1 MEFTFEQVG
10 TIGIFSLRGA
20 LTRDH
25 EDNLK
30 LILMRAIHS
39 IDRAVLNFKKVTLID
54 LKCLQLIKQA
64 YFTSVRLKNPLI
76 LIDVPQN
83 YLSDMVKNKT
93 DKELI
98 ADENTDDTE
107 KVVYR

>member
-10 TIGIFSLRGA
+10 TIGIFSLRGT

-39 IDRAVLNFKKVTLID
+39 IDGAVLNYKKVD
-54 LKCLQLIKQA
+54 LG
-64 YFTSVRLKNPLI
+64 
-76 LIDVPQN
+76 
-83 YLSDMVKNKT
+83 
-93 DKELI
+93 
-98 ADENTDDTE
+98 
-107 KVVYR
+107 

>member
-20 LTRDH
+20 LTGDNEDH
-25 EDNLK
+25 LK
-30 LILMRAIHS
+30 IILMRAIHS
-39 IDRAVLNFKKVTLID
+39 IDRAVLNFKRVTQID

-76 LIDVPQN
+76 LIDVPQI
-83 YLSDMVKNKT
+83 YLSDMVENKI

-98 ADENTDDTE
+98 ADEITVDAE
-107 KVVYR
+107 KVGCK